1 MMLVLLSNE
10 LVLRMVMVD
19 SIATASGKDGGVTPQ
34 GCLLVN
40 DQWSWKLAKA
50 EEETSNIELIGTNC
64 NRGAAKKPDVVKK
77 GHFSVAKYRGVFGQA
92 DGINSNVYQ
101 RVYLG
106 VSSLGCIILGG

>member
-10 LVLRMVMVD
+10 LVVVLRMVMVD

-50 EEETSNIELIGTNC
+50 EEETSNFE
-64 NRGAAKKPDVVKK
+64 
-77 GHFSVAKYRGVFGQA
+77 
-92 DGINSNVYQ
+92 
-101 RVYLG
+101 
-106 VSSLGCIILGG
+106 